1 MSPRRAQAWYT
12 SPVIHTVT
20 LRGLAPGGKY
30 SYRVSGDS
38 RVHGFTVPAHVPGA
52 PMTIGLT
59 VRGRGE
65 REREKGTSMTI
76 GLTVR
81 Q

>member
-12 SPVIHTVT
+12 SPVIHTVA

-38 RVHGFTVPAHVPGA
+38 RVHGFTMPAQVPGT

-59 VRGRGE
+59 VRERGE
-65 REREKGTSMTI
+65 RGTSMTI